1 MIYLKKFETDTEKDT
16 WQKSPDHVF
25 PNTIFVHSTTNVE
38 YNIPSL
44 RGVFIQH
51 TDGTLY
57 RTDEWRAKGFAN
69 DAANGI
75 AVVDHRAS
83 FVIAKEALGGNATW
97 SSDMINKIEGV
108 TSTFKEEDAR
118 ADYRGYENTLE
129 IAKTDTKGCA
139 YLCVNYS
146 FPNGVAG
153 YMPAAGEWD
162 IVLENWDAINSAMT
176 IVGASVLQ
184 TGMYYWTS
192 TQYNNSSAWI
202 ARDFKITPNLKN
214 YGWWVRPFTKLES

>member
-1 MIYLKKFETDTEKDT
+1 MIYLKKFETDIEKDA
-16 WQKSPDHVF
+16 WQKSTNHVY
-25 PNTIFVHSTTNVE
+25 PNAIFVHSPTHVE
-38 YNIPSL
+38 YNIPPL

-57 RTDEWRAKGFAN
+57 RTDEWKAKAFAN

-75 AVVDHRAS
+75 AVVDDRAS
-83 FVIAKEALGGNATW
+83 FVIAKEALSGNATW
-97 SSDMINKIEGV
+97 SSDMVNKIEGV
-108 TSTFKEEDAR
+108 TTALKEEDAR

-146 FPNGVAG
+146 FPNGAAG
-153 YMPAAGEWD
+153 YMPAAGEWN

-176 IVGASVLQ
+176 IVGAAILQ
-184 TGMYYWTS
+184 VGVYYWTS
-192 TQYNNSSAWI
+192 TQYNSSSAWI

-214 YGWWVRPFTKLES
+214 YGWWVRPFTRL